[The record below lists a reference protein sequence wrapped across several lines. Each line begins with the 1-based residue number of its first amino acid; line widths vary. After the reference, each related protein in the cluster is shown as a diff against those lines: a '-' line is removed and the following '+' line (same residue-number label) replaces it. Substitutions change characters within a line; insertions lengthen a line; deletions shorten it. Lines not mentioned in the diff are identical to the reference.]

1 MAELR
6 NRFIPLEKQSK
17 KAQRAYHAKQRGS
30 WNGVN
35 PTSKVIPSGKT
46 YSRKKRREEYAE
58 E

>member
-17 KAQRAYHAKQRGS
+17 KAQRKHFAKQRGS

-35 PTSKVIPSGKT
+35 PASKVILSGKV
-46 YSRKKRREEYAE
+46 YNRKKRREEYAE